1 MKKSIVLFVIFSLLI
16 SVSLF
21 AAGGAQQAPGGRQTV
36 NFWYLWGGDEAGLI
50 EKVIDSYNKS
60 QSKYTVVGLSTPDQ
74 AKIITGIS
82 GGNGP
87 DVTDDFHH
95 NAPLYADEQIALP
108 LDEYIVRDKLDTSK
122 FVKNAY
128 DLMKYNGK
136 IYMLP
141 LSVNIDALYYNKDL
155 LAKAGITTLPK
166 TLEELMQMGHDTTIA
181 QGGQITQLGSNLV
194 SVQDWIYAY
203 TYANGTNF
211 GSVGNL
217 TPNNAGFRKVLDY
230 IASEVA
236 AFGSTPLNNFITSG
250 MSNIYSPQDPFF
262 QGKQVFRIE
271 GAWFYNMCKS
281 AGVNFDIMP
290 IPGAKSVGG
299 TGYTFL
305 GCSTMFIPTTTK
317 NKEGAWDFVKYITYG
332 DGAKVFITL
341 KGDCPAL
348 QALSTDKD
356 VVNAAPHFK
365 TYLDIVSNGTMIG
378 LPLFT
383 GAQEYSKA
391 ILDAVTNV
399 QLGGA
404 VDKAMTDL
412 QAAVARIGT

>member
-1 MKKSIVLFVIFSLLI
+1 MKRVIVFFAIFCLLA

-21 AAGGAQQAPGGRQTV
+21 AAGNGQQASGSKQTV

-60 QSKYTVVGLSTPDQ
+60 QNKYTVVGLSTPDQ

-87 DVTDDFHH
+87 DVTDDFHQ
-95 NAPLYADEQIALP
+95 NAPLYADEQIAMP
-108 LDEYIVRDKLDTSK
+108 LDEFIARDNLDTSK

-155 LAKAGITTLPK
+155 LTKAGITALPK
-166 TLEELMQMGHDTTIA
+166 TLEELIQMGHDTTVV
-181 QGGQITQLGSNLV
+181 QNGQITQLGSNLV
-194 SVQDWIYAY
+194 SVGDWIYAY
-203 TYANGTNF
+203 TYAFGTNF

-217 TPNNAGFRKVLDY
+217 TPDNPGFRSVLGY

-290 IPGAKSVGG
+290 IPGAKNVGG

-317 NKEGAWDFVKYITYG
+317 NKDGAWDFVKYITYG

-365 TYLDIVSNGTMIG
+365 TYLDIISNGTMIG

-383 GAQEYSKA
+383 GSQEYGKA
-391 ILDAVTNV
+391 ITDAVNAVT
-399 QLGGA
+399 LGSP
-404 VDKAMTDL
+404 VDKAISDMV
-412 QAAVARIGT
+412 AAVGRIGK